1 VEETRESQ
9 PNCYT
14 KEAASVAFFAAIA
27 VATAIVV
34 RARPIDESQIERASL
49 PEATVMADSTTLVSL
64 LDTVATS

>member
-1 VEETRESQ
+1 M
-9 PNCYT
+9 
-14 KEAASVAFFAAIA
+14 AFFAAIA